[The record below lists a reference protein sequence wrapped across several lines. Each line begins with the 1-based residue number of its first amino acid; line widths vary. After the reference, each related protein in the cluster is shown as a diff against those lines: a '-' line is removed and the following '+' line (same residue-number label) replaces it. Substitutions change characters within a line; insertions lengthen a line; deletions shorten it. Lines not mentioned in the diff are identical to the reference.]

1 MVKVRQKSLRID
13 LLDQKANNNEILL
26 ETFGQYRT
34 MLTFGTQ
41 L

>member
-1 MVKVRQKSLRID
+1 MKVRQKSFRID
-13 LLDQKANNNEILL
+13 VLNQKANNNEMLL

-34 MLTFGTQ
+34 TLTFGTQ